1 MSHTFNYILV
11 GISIALV
18 AGVIIYAIFFNRRGI
33 VKRKMKKTSLVN
45 ISSFLENDVART
57 TGKIELVGEPML
69 SPLSGRPCGYYHIH
83 IEKKVQNGK
92 NSNWSN
98 VVDEE
103 VAGNFIIRD
112 GRYGAVISG
121 KKLKT
126 YLIQDKTFRSGTF
139 NDADERLNN
148 YLAKKG
154 HSSTGFF
161 GMNKT
166 MRYKEGILE
175 AGEMV
180 AVVGT
185 GKWQQIDSGHPL
197 YGQVSDSR
205 ILEIS
210 AIPDKGLVYLS
221 DDPKLV
227 ALPDVKQSY

>member
-1 MSHTFNYILV
+1 MSSPFNIVLIILCIV
-11 GISIALV
+11 VAAGIT
-18 AGVIIYAIFFNRRGI
+18 IYAIFFNRRGI
-33 VKRKMKKTSLVN
+33 VKRKMKKTPLVK
-45 ISSFLENDVART
+45 ISSFIENDVARI
-57 TGKIELVGEPML
+57 TGKIEIFGEPML
-69 SPLSGRPCGYYHIH
+69 SPLSGRPCGYYHIQ
-83 IEKKVQNGK
+83 IEQKVQSGK
-92 NSNWSN
+92 SSNWRT
-98 VVDEE
+98 VIDEE

-126 YLIQDKTFRSGTF
+126 YLIQDKTFNSGTF
-139 NDADERLNN
+139 NDADEQLNN

-154 HSSTGFF
+154 HSSTGIF
-161 GMNKT
+161 GLNKT

-175 AGEMV
+175 AGEIV

-185 GKWQQIDSGHPL
+185 GKWQQIDRGHPL
-197 YGQVSDSR
+197 YGLVSDSR

-210 AIPDKGLVYLS
+210 AIPEKGLVYLS